1 MIEIVGFNKK
11 YSEKFFM
18 LNKAWIEES
27 WHLEDSDKKD
37 LLYPDQIFENGG
49 QVFFALENKI
59 AIGTVAMIK
68 NSDDRF
74 ELAKMT
80 VQDDFRGKG
89 IANMLM
95 DECLKFAKENKAK
108 EIFLISNDSLRIAR
122 NLYDKYG
129 FKEVKLDSQK
139 YLRGNVK
146 MSLKITINYLVVW
159 CILKNVWYS
168 SI

>member
-11 YSEKFFM
+11 YSKQFFT

-37 LLYPDQIFENGG
+37 LLNPHKIFENGG

-59 AIGTVAMIK
+59 VIGTVAMIK
-68 NSDDRF
+68 SSDDRF

-80 VQDDFRGKG
+80 VQEDFRGKG

-95 DECLKFAKENKAK
+95 DECLKFANENKAK

-129 FKEVKLDSQK
+129 FKEVDLDSKK
-139 YLRGNVK
+139 YDRGNVK
-146 MSLKITINYLVVW
+146 MRLTLD
-159 CILKNVWYS
+159 
-168 SI
+168 

>member
-1 MIEIVGFNKK
+1 MISIIGFNKK
-11 YSEKFFM
+11 YSKQFFL

-37 LLYPDQIFENGG
+37 LLNPERIVENGG
-49 QVFFALENKI
+49 QIFFALDNKS

-68 NSDDRF
+68 SSDDRF

-80 VQDDFRGKG
+80 VKEGFRGKG

-95 DECLKFAKENKAK
+95 DECIKFAKQNSSS
-108 EIFLISNDSLRIAR
+108 EIFLISNDSLTVAR

-129 FKEVKLDSQK
+129 FKEVELDSQK
-139 YLRGNVK
+139 YDRGNVK
-146 MSLKITINYLVVW
+146 MNLKITN
-159 CILKNVWYS
+159 
-168 SI
+168 

>member
-1 MIEIVGFNKK
+1 MIAIVEFNKK
-11 YSEKFFM
+11 YSEQFFM

-37 LLYPDQIFENGG
+37 LLNPDKIVLNGG
-49 QVFFALENKI
+49 QIFFALENQK

-68 NSDDRF
+68 SSDDRF

-80 VQDDFRGKG
+80 VKVDFRGKG

-129 FKEVKLDSQK
+129 FKEVDLDSKK
-139 YLRGNVK
+139 YDRGNVK
-146 MSLKITINYLVVW
+146 MRLTLD
-159 CILKNVWYS
+159 
-168 SI
+168 

>member
-11 YSEKFFM
+11 YSEQFFI

-27 WHLEDSDKKD
+27 WRLEDSDKKD
-37 LLYPDQIFENGG
+37 LLNPDKIVENGG

-68 NSDDRF
+68 SSGDIF

-80 VQDDFRGKG
+80 VQEDFRGKG

-95 DECLKFAKENKAK
+95 NECLKFAKQKNAR
-108 EIFLISNDSLRIAR
+108 EIFLISNDSLIIAR
-122 NLYDKYG
+122 NLYDKNG

-139 YLRGNVK
+139 YDRGNVK
-146 MSLKITINYLVVW
+146 MCLKI
-159 CILKNVWYS
+159 KN
-168 SI
+168 

>member
-11 YSEKFFM
+11 YSEKFFI

-27 WHLEDSDKKD
+27 WRLEDSDKKD
-37 LLYPDQIFENGG
+37 LLNPDKIVENGG

-68 NSDDRF
+68 SSDDRF

-80 VQDDFRGKG
+80 VQEDFRGKG

-95 DECLKFAKENKAK
+95 DKCLKFAKENKAK
-108 EIFLISNDSLRIAR
+108 EIFLISNDSLKIAR
-122 NLYDKYG
+122 NLYNKYG
-129 FKEVKLDSQK
+129 FKEVDLDSKK
-139 YLRGNVK
+139 YDRGNVK
-146 MSLKITINYLVVW
+146 MRLTLD
-159 CILKNVWYS
+159 
-168 SI
+168 

>member
-1 MIEIVGFNKK
+1 MISIIAFNEK
-11 YSEKFFM
+11 YSEHFFI

-37 LLYPDQIFENGG
+37 LLNPKKIVKNGG

-59 AIGTVAMIK
+59 VIGTVAMIK
-68 NSDDRF
+68 SLDNRF

-80 VQDDFRGKG
+80 VKESSRGKG

-95 DECLKFAKENKAK
+95 DECLKFAKQNSAR
-108 EIFLISNDSLRIAR
+108 EIFLISNDSLIIAR

-129 FKEVKLDSQK
+129 FKEVDLDSQK
-139 YLRGNVK
+139 YDRGNVK
-146 MSLKITINYLVVW
+146 MNLKITN
-159 CILKNVWYS
+159 
-168 SI
+168 

>member
-1 MIEIVGFNKK
+1 MVVIVGFNKK
-11 YSEKFFM
+11 YSEQFFM

-27 WHLEDSDKKD
+27 WYLEDSDKKD
-37 LLYPDQIFENGG
+37 LLNPDKIVYNGG
-49 QVFFALENKI
+49 QIFFALENQK

-68 NSDDRF
+68 SSDDRF

-80 VQDDFRGKG
+80 VKDDFRGKG

-95 DECLKFAKENKAK
+95 DKCLKFAKENKAK

-129 FKEVKLDSQK
+129 FKEVDLDSKK
-139 YLRGNVK
+139 YDRGNVK
-146 MSLKITINYLVVW
+146 MRLTLD
-159 CILKNVWYS
+159 
-168 SI
+168 

>member
-1 MIEIVGFNKK
+1 MIVIVGFNKK
-11 YSEKFFM
+11 YSEQFFM

-37 LLYPDQIFENGG
+37 LLNPDKIVLNGG
-49 QVFFALENKI
+49 QIFFALENQK

-68 NSDDRF
+68 SSDDRF

-80 VQDDFRGKG
+80 VKDNFRGKG

-95 DECLKFAKENKAK
+95 DKCLKFAKENKAK

-129 FKEVKLDSQK
+129 FKEVDLDSKK
-139 YLRGNVK
+139 YDRGNVK
-146 MSLKITINYLVVW
+146 MRLTLD
-159 CILKNVWYS
+159 
-168 SI
+168 

>member
-1 MIEIVGFNKK
+1 MIVIVGFNKK
-11 YSEKFFM
+11 YSEQFFI

-37 LLYPDQIFENGG
+37 LLNPDKIVENGG

-59 AIGTVAMIK
+59 PVGTAAMIK
-68 NSDDRF
+68 SSEDRF

-80 VQDDFRGKG
+80 VQEDLRGKG

-95 DECLKFAKENKAK
+95 DECLKFAKENKAN
-108 EIFLISNDSLRIAR
+108 EIFLISNDSLKIAR

-129 FKEVKLDSQK
+129 FKEVNLDSQK
-139 YLRGNVK
+139 YDRGNVK
-146 MSLKITINYLVVW
+146 MILKITN
-159 CILKNVWYS
+159 
-168 SI
+168 

>member
-1 MIEIVGFNKK
+1 MIVIGGLNKK
-11 YSEKFFM
+11 YSEQFFM

-37 LLYPDQIFENGG
+37 LLNPDKIVLNGG
-49 QVFFALENKI
+49 QIFFALENQK

-68 NSDDRF
+68 SSDDRF

-80 VQDDFRGKG
+80 VKVDFRGKG

-129 FKEVKLDSQK
+129 FKEVDLDSKK
-139 YLRGNVK
+139 YDRGNVK
-146 MSLKITINYLVVW
+146 MRLTLD
-159 CILKNVWYS
+159 
-168 SI
+168 

>member
-1 MIEIVGFNKK
+1 MIVIVGFNKK
-11 YSEKFFM
+11 YSEQFFM

-37 LLYPDQIFENGG
+37 LLNPDKIVLNGG
-49 QVFFALENKI
+49 QIFFALENQK

-68 NSDDRF
+68 SSDDRF

-80 VQDDFRGKG
+80 VKVDFRGKG

-122 NLYDKYG
+122 KLYDKYG
-129 FKEVKLDSQK
+129 FKEVDLDSKK
-139 YLRGNVK
+139 YDRGNVK
-146 MSLKITINYLVVW
+146 MRLTLD
-159 CILKNVWYS
+159 
-168 SI
+168 